1 MLPGQD
7 HTDQP
12 RPSSI
17 LPDCLLLH
25 SNDQHTVP
33 VIVRLQLKLTFRFLR
48 SSSDSEL
55 LAESELLLSRS
66 LKSED
71 RSSSFPC
78 TTGRVGI
85 KGLPSATAPA
95 PPAVPG
101 SLKFADRWFLHCF
114 VR

>member
-1 MLPGQD
+1 MLEQVLGLIMS
-7 HTDQP
+7 
-12 RPSSI
+12 RRG
-17 LPDCLLLH
+17 LH
-25 SNDQHTVP
+25 KMMH
-33 VIVRLQLKLTFRFLR
+33 QLTHL
-48 SSSDSEL
+48 EL
-55 LAESELLLSRS
+55 LAESELLLSKS

-85 KGLPSATAPA
+85 KGLPSAIAPA

-101 SLKFADRWFLHCF
+101 NLKFADRWFLHCF